1 LEGGLYLSQKPF
13 AYVSAPARSGAE
25 DMKKIREYCRLLY
38 EAGYTPLSP
47 ALHFP
52 QFMNLRIPK
61 ERKAAAEMA
70 QSLLRRCRVVVACG
84 PTFTDDML
92 CELMLARRLNIMA
105 TTLDGILVI
114 HRQKIA
120 PQQNEPEGA
129 AH

>member
-1 LEGGLYLSQKPF
+1 MTKNPF
-13 AYVSAPARSGAE
+13 AYVCAPGRGGAAE
-25 DMKKIREYCRLLY
+25 LEKIRGYCRLLY

-70 QSLLRRCRVVVACG
+70 QNLLRRCRVVVACG
-84 PTFTDDML
+84 TVFTDDML

-114 HRQKIA
+114 HRQKA
-120 PQQNEPEGA
+120 MPQEPSKEGTP
-129 AH
+129 H